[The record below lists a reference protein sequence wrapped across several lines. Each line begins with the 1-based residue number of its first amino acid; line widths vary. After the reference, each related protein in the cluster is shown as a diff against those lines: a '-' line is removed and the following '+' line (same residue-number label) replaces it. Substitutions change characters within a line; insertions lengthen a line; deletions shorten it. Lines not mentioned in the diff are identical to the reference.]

1 MKHAKEVSDKKEN
14 KNGTTI
20 KNDESSL
27 SNGVANTTD
36 KNVDSETPKEI
47 PGKVNLYMLI
57 VVILKEENPQ
67 GTYLINAQKKQNNYI
82 TLTWTNSKSQEIPVS
97 EDGTSFVVESNERNY
112 LLKFDNDFTKCYII
126 EYKQKDD
133 LKGYCYYTK
142 HEADEL
148 KECGLVK
155 NDEYVCFKMFNN
167 GKMTEY
173 TYSFENEQIVIKS
186 KTKVYEGN
194 YQNNPCEHY
203 PRVVLNALEIL
214 PELPRNAKEE
224 IVEYIKKIEQGQN
237 EIVVKTGTELSQ
249 IDCNAGILIFEE
261 SYMNELQ
268 NDFVINEKQFPYL
281 RKLILESNCQNSK
294 NIEKKYGKF
303 EISGCLKLEEIEVKN
318 NSFCWYMQ
326 YVFKGIAIVFMFS
339 NRFAFSQVNYTKWW
353 SSWSTPNLL

>member
-1 MKHAKEVSDKKEN
+1 
-14 KNGTTI
+14 
-20 KNDESSL
+20 
-27 SNGVANTTD
+27 
-36 KNVDSETPKEI
+36 
-47 PGKVNLYMLI
+47 MLR
-57 VVILKEENPQ
+57 VVILKVENPQ

-97 EDGTSFVVESNERNY
+97 EDGTSFVVESKERNY
-112 LLKFDNDFTKCYII
+112 LLKFDNDFKKCYII

-155 NDEYVCFKMFNN
+155 NDEYVCFKMFKK

-173 TYSFENEQIVIKS
+173 TYSFENEQIVVKS
-186 KTKVYEGN
+186 KTEVYEGN

-203 PRVVLNALEIL
+203 PRVVPNALEIL

-237 EIVVKTGTELSQ
+237 EIVVKAGTELSQ
-249 IDCNAGILIFEE
+249 IDCNAGVLIFKE

-281 RKLILESNCQNSK
+281 RKLILESNCQNSRDK
-294 NIEKKYGKF
+294 IFGKF